1 MEVPVYLFTGFLEA
15 GKTRFL
21 QEALSDRN
29 FFDKGGERT
38 LVLLCE
44 EGEEELDP
52 SGFASPDVFVE
63 VLENERWLNPDKLEA
78 LRRKHNANR
87 VMIEYNG
94 MWLGNQLFEALP
106 EDWYIFQEMMQAD
119 ASTIEVYNANMRNLV
134 VDKLSTCDLVVFNR
148 CEDDTD
154 TMALH
159 KLVRAVSR
167 RANIIYEKTD
177 GSATYD
183 TIEDPLP
190 FDVNAPVITV
200 EDRDYALFYR
210 DLGENMETYQGKTV
224 HFMGQVSLGP
234 QLPKGGFIIGR
245 PIMTCCVQ
253 DTTFSGLFSENDA
266 NLVANGDWVRL
277 SAKIDLK
284 KCRVYG
290 GRKGP
295 VLKTIALEPAEA
307 PEDPVATFY

>member
-1 MEVPVYLFTGFLEA
+1 MEIPVYLFTGFLEA

-21 QEALSDRN
+21 QEALSDKS

-52 SGFASPDVFVE
+52 AEFVSPDVFVE
-63 VLENERWLNPDKLEA
+63 KIENERWLNPDKLEA

-94 MWLGNQLFEALP
+94 MWLGNALFEALP
-106 EDWYIFQEMMQAD
+106 DDWYVFQEMMQAD
-119 ASTIEVYNANMRNLV
+119 ATTIEVYNANMRNLV

-159 KLVRAVSR
+159 KLVRAISR
-167 RANIIYEKTD
+167 RTNIIYEKSD
-177 GSATYD
+177 GTASYD

-190 FDVNAPVITV
+190 FDVNAPVIDV
-200 EDRDYALFYR
+200 EDRDYALLYR
-210 DLGENMETYQGKTV
+210 DLAENMDQYQGKTV
-224 HFMGQVSLGP
+224 RFLGQVSLGA

-245 PIMTCCVQ
+245 PIMTCCIQ

-266 NLVANGDWVRL
+266 ELVSNGDWVRVT
-277 SAKIDLK
+277 AKLDVK

-295 VLKTIALEPAEA
+295 VLKTVALEPAAA